1 MNRGWVVELDDGQI
15 LLEENTEWKD
25 VPKIKIKK
33 LSLLFDGRRWD
44 LSNKQAYFIRNSASM
59 VPGIQESFRIEKR
72 TIGYYEGAEK
82 VSYTVNEMTGEF
94 KMSIDN

>member
-1 MNRGWVVELDDGQI
+1 MQRGWLVELNDGTI
-15 LLEENTEWKD
+15 ITEEDVTWKE

-44 LSNKQAYFIRNSASM
+44 LEGRQAYFIKNSASV
-59 VPGIQESFRIEKR
+59 VPGVPESFQIEKR

-82 VSYTVNEMTGEF
+82 VNYTVNEWTGEF
-94 KMSIDN
+94 KITIT

>member
-1 MNRGWVVELDDGQI
+1 MTRGWLVELDDGKI
-15 LLEENTEWKD
+15 LSEENTEWKE
-25 VPKIKIKK
+25 VPKVKIKK

-44 LSNKQAYFIRNSASM
+44 LFDKQAYFIRTSASM
-59 VPGIQESFRIEKR
+59 VPGVQESFRVEKR

-82 VSYTVNEMTGEF
+82 VSYTVNEATGEF

>member
-1 MNRGWVVELDDGQI
+1 MTRGWVVELDDGQI
-15 LLEENTEWKD
+15 LSEENTEWKK

-44 LSNKQAYFIRNSASM
+44 LSDKQAYFIRNSASM
-59 VPGIQESFRIEKR
+59 VPGIQESFQIEKR

-82 VSYTVNEMTGEF
+82 VSYTVNELTGEF

>member
-1 MNRGWVVELDDGQI
+1 MTRGWLVELENGQI
-15 LLEENTEWKD
+15 LSEENTEWKE
-25 VPKIKIKK
+25 VPKVKIKK

-44 LSNKQAYFIRNSASM
+44 LFDKQAYFIRNSASM
-59 VPGIQESFRIEKR
+59 VPGVQESFRIEKR

-94 KMSIDN
+94 KMSIDD